1 MAASLIGSKTRSE
14 LRSARANSMLFAE
27 VTLLEEEAVIG
38 ELCAPNGLESRTF
51 FC

>member
-1 MAASLIGSKTRSE
+1 MAASLIGSTTRSE

-27 VTLLEEEAVIG
+27 VTLLVEEAVIG
-38 ELCAPNGLESRTF
+38 ELCAQSGLESRTF